1 MSEITLLCYL
11 QGAEKPFNVVVNE
24 TDTIED
30 LKQLISYRMRKVI
43 SEKNIITS
51 GFKIWKVYIPVDEA
65 DILRKVPSELKS
77 GKPLEDD
84 QNVTSIGK
92 VLNNYIQIFMGNP
105 DSVFIPPD
113 LEKVVQNMG
122 ERIQELENKIQDLI
136 NETRSDEFWL
146 DKDYIYTKAQK
157 KKHVKVG
164 CRVVEIGNTGRL
176 KVILG
181 EDYSRERKTVS
192 SLLALEKWLLDCAGL
207 SILYRNKDDT
217 HLRNYLE
224 VKRDEEKKSF
234 KKIYEGY
241 KNYH

>member
-1 MSEITLLCYL
+1 
-11 QGAEKPFNVVVNE
+11 GVEKPFNVLVSE

-30 LKQLISYRMRKVI
+30 LKQLISCRMRKAI
-43 SEKNIITS
+43 CEKNIITS

-113 LEKVVQNMG
+113 LEKVVQNMD
-122 ERIQELENKIQDLI
+122 ERIRELENKIQDLI
-136 NETRSDEFWL
+136 NETRNERLDEDADEELRAIRVGDEFWL

-176 KVILG
+176 KVVLLG
-181 EDYSRERKTVS
+181 EDYSGERKTVS
-192 SLLALEKWLLDCAGL
+192 SLLTLEKWLLDCA
-207 SILYRNKDDT
+207 
-217 HLRNYLE
+217 
-224 VKRDEEKKSF
+224 
-234 KKIYEGY
+234 
-241 KNYH
+241 